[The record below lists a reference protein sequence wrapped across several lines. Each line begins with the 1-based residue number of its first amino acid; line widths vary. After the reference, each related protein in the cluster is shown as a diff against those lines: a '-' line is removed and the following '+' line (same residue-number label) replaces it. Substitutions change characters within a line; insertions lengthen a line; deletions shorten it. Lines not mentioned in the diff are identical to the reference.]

1 MDYATVFITAY
12 AMRLAHCEL
21 RNVSHIT
28 ELQVINVNVRKD
40 FLLYDNK
47 EINHNVLLSAKSKR
61 RMKKAKSDNTLKSYS
76 SDWNDFT
83 DWCEANELCPLPCK
97 PEDIVNYINDLA
109 DHARANT
116 VSRRVTAI
124 SENHIAA
131 GYQENNPA
139 KHVMVHNAMRAIRR
153 EKGTFQH
160 GKSPILMET
169 LPLLADMLTGTDLVT
184 LRDKALLFLGFA
196 GAFRRSELVAVQLE
210 ELTFTTQGLVVFIP
224 QSKGDQMGSG
234 SQIAIPYAPDR
245 DVCAVRAVRA
255 WIDAAGLTTGPL
267 FRGFKRNHQPRE
279 TQLNDKAVATIVKH
293 YMARLGLNPDD
304 FAGHSLRR
312 GFATSAAQ
320 HDLDTLSIM
329 RQTRHKSEKMV
340 HRYIEQ
346 GNLFKENALNK
357 MYGK

>member
-1 MDYATVFITAY
+1 
-12 AMRLAHCEL
+12 MRI
-21 RNVSHIT
+21 RD
-28 ELQVINVNVRKD
+28 D
-40 FLLYDNK
+40 FLLYNNK
-47 EINHNVLLSAKSKR
+47 DINKNVLLSAKSKR
-61 RMKKAKSDNTLKSYS
+61 RMRKSKSDNTLKSYAA
-76 SDWNDFT
+76 DWNDFT
-83 DWCEANELCPLPCK
+83 DWCESNEIVPLPCK

-109 DHARANT
+109 DHAKANT

-131 GYQENNPA
+131 GFQEINPA
-139 KHVMVHNAMRAIRR
+139 KHVMVHNAMQAIRR

-169 LPLLADMLTGTDLVT
+169 LPLLADMLSGNDLVT

-196 GAFRRSELVAVQLE
+196 GAFRRSELVAIQVSD
-210 ELTFTTQGLVVFIP
+210 LTFSTQGLVVFVP
-224 QSKGDQMGSG
+224 QSKGSQMGAG
-234 SQIAIPYAPDR
+234 SEIAIPYAPDKEI
-245 DVCAVRAVRA
+245 CAVRAVRQ
-255 WIDAAGLTTGPL
+255 WMEAAGIKEGPL
-267 FRGFKRNHQPRE
+267 FRGFKRNRLPRD
-279 TQLNDKAVATIVKH
+279 TQLNDKAVADIVKK
-293 YMARLGLNPDD
+293 YVARLGLDPAN

-320 HDLDTLSIM
+320 HDLNALEIM

-357 MYGK
+357 MFNK